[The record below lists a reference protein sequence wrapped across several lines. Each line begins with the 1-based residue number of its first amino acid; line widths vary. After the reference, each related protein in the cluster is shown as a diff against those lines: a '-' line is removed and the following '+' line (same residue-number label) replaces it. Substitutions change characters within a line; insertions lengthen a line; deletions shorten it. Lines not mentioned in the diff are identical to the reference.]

1 MSAKRWIITFGIGF
15 VLAVNLAPHALLQWS
30 HPMMWFIA
38 LNIFGTIMFVG
49 FVGLLILRQMNRLDM
64 IFHGRTSVRAND

>member
-1 MSAKRWIITFGIGF
+1 
-15 VLAVNLAPHALLQWS
+15 
-30 HPMMWFIA
+30 
-38 LNIFGTIMFVG
+38 MFVG